1 MASIEELGLREPPAT
16 KPASDP
22 VNIVMHFPPLPITKR
37 EASPA
42 PSYVSS
48 NSEESVCS
56 VKPVNPMMTLNDCLH
71 NPDFKIRLT
80 LSKDTICFRYCDN
93 RLGNKET
100 FLDAGTEVLVKDVRE
115 YPEVGEDW
123 YHITRPAFGWISG
136 EALRKKRKVVQKRKP
151 KAAAK
156 IVVAEAEKFPF
167 VFGESVK
174 CFINDAWRIG
184 TIQTTSVPVKIMF
197 KGETKPTVVDMSNI
211 FKIQCRQTFTVV
223 VNKLAVRAKPNAK
236 SVANTFLKK
245 GAEIQ
250 VVEFSGQFAKLN
262 NPVGWV
268 RCRNDFQ
275 LSIVESNY
283 QREYLLPTL
292 RIRDLAASTH
302 SRVVV
307 QCLKSQFSEEVYP
320 FFFAGV
326 SVNFT
331 ETKTNGKKDA
341 LVAFPARWK
350 PELILK
356 HSLAT
361 GFTIA
366 EGEKLDICFDF
377 AYMRSASVPRDWR
390 PKETRI

>member
-1 MASIEELGLREPPAT
+1 
-16 KPASDP
+16 
-22 VNIVMHFPPLPITKR
+22 
-37 EASPA
+37 
-42 PSYVSS
+42 
-48 NSEESVCS
+48 
-56 VKPVNPMMTLNDCLH
+56 
-71 NPDFKIRLT
+71 
-80 LSKDTICFRYCDN
+80 
-93 RLGNKET
+93 
-100 FLDAGTEVLVKDVRE
+100 
-115 YPEVGEDW
+115 
-123 YHITRPAFGWISG
+123 
-136 EALRKKRKVVQKRKP
+136 
-151 KAAAK
+151 
-156 IVVAEAEKFPF
+156 
-167 VFGESVK
+167 VK

-184 TIQTTSVPVKIMF
+184 TIQTTSVPVKVMF
-197 KGETKPTVVDMSNI
+197 RGETKPTVVDISNI

-236 SVANTFLKK
+236 SFASTFLKK

-283 QREYLLPTL
+283 QPEIVLPTL
-292 RIRDLAASTH
+292 RIRDLAANTH

-331 ETKTNGKKDA
+331 ETKTNGKRDA

-350 PELILK
+350 PEMILK

-361 GFTIA
+361 GFSTA
-366 EGEKLDICFDF
+366 EGEKLDIGFDF
-377 AYMRSASVPRDWR
+377 AYLRSSSVPSNWR
-390 PKETRI
+390 PKETKI